1 MRMAR
6 AMRRKAEKS
15 ATVGDR
21 RAVKDYNRAKRA
33 VRHATTKEIVTAKL
47 IQRKATTEIMATI
60 IIAMHRTF
68 GWGED
73 RLTRLHHKMRVQLE
87 CLKGKYVTLEEM
99 EGIIRDELKW
109 AFQIAKESNAWEL
122 PYRVE
127 YRAVRTMSA
136 ALIVSLR
143 DEFGF
148 GYKRARRGYEELR
161 NIWKDI
167 HDGKTSLEDM
177 WAEIKRLKE
186 VRYRWVDSTH
196 GWWPV
201 EGADLNDMVQK
212 IPYVVYTPKMEEKRV
227 PEA

>member
-15 ATVGDR
+15 AAIGDL
-21 RAVKDYNRAKRA
+21 RAVREYKRAKKA

-47 IQRKATTEIMATI
+47 IQRKAATEIMATI

-87 CLKGKYVTLEEM
+87 CLQGKYVTIEEM

-109 AFQIAKESNAWEL
+109 VFQIAKEQNTWEL

-161 NIWKDI
+161 GIWKDI
-167 HDGKTSLEDM
+167 HDGKMDFEDM
-177 WAEIKRLKE
+177 WAEYDRITSKKRKKLLE
-186 VRYRWVDSTH
+186 VR
-196 GWWPV
+196 G
-201 EGADLNDMVQK
+201 
-212 IPYVVYTPKMEEKRV
+212 
-227 PEA
+227 